1 MRSPSGGLMCAVVLP
16 MLRGPMDRFLEERT
30 SVVLPGN
37 PGGHARVCAR
47 STVCLGASASA
58 LA

>member
-1 MRSPSGGLMCAVVLP
+1 
-16 MLRGPMDRFLEERT
+16 MDRFVEERA

>member
-1 MRSPSGGLMCAVVLP
+1 
-16 MLRGPMDRFLEERT
+16 MDRFLEERAT
-30 SVVLPGN
+30 VVLPGD
-37 PGGHARVCAR
+37 PGDRACVCAR